1 MFGSRL
7 LRAPKGASHRFISS
21 AASSGRPS
29 AMRQLLKQPIFKSI
43 FLTLLFGSVTID
55 LMRNKKNLEAMES
68 SYRSKI
74 TILEDIVSK
83 LQNGESVNIAQE
95 LKLANALTKN
105 RYNSVTD
112 IEFDKQLE
120 NFMMDLSL
128 SKESSTNSKEERK
141 EEKFSPKK
149 DIIPESSAVAGQR
162 EEQVHQTPVP
172 EKRVEIKRQPFTSEA
187 KQRETSKF
195 L

>member
-1 MFGSRL
+1 MFASRL
-7 LRAPKGASHRFISS
+7 ARVPKCASRRFISS
-21 AASSGRPS
+21 TASSGRQS
-29 AMRQLLKQPIFKSI
+29 ALRQLLKQPIFKSI

-74 TILEDIVSK
+74 TILEDIVTK
-83 LQNGESVNIAQE
+83 LQNNESVNIAQE

-120 NFMMDLSL
+120 NFMIDLSQN
-128 SKESSTNSKEERK
+128 KENTTNSKEERK
-141 EEKFSPKK
+141 EESHATKK
-149 DIIPESSAVAGQR
+149 ATIKETNAVAGQG
-162 EEQVHQTPVP
+162 EEQVVLAPVP